1 MDNPKINKHFILGS
15 GSKRRSDL
23 LKQIGVNL
31 DLVLSPEINEIIKPK
46 ELPINYV
53 KRMAIE
59 KNIIFQD
66 QHKQSIILTADTIV
80 SLGRRVLPKAINKE
94 IAESCLK
101 QLSGRRHKV
110 YTSFAISTPNN
121 ILRTKTVQSIVKFKR
136 LDAKEI
142 LYYLD
147 SNEWEGKAGGYAIQ
161 GVAASF
167 INFISGSYS
176 NIVGLPLAEVYRMLL
191 SVGYQFRNDK

>member
-31 DLVLSPEINEIIKPK
+31 DLVLPPEINEIIKPK

-191 SVGYQFRNDK
+191 SVGYEFRNEK

>member
-31 DLVLSPEINEIIKPK
+31 DLVLPSEINEIIKPK

-191 SVGYQFRNDK
+191 SVGYEFRNDK

>member
-1 MDNPKINKHFILGS
+1 MNNSIINKHFILGS

-23 LKQIGVNL
+23 LKQIGINP
-31 DLVLSPEINEIIKPK
+31 DLIIPPDINEIIKSK

-53 KRMAIE
+53 KRMAVE
-59 KNIIFQD
+59 KNIIFQE

-80 SLGRRVLPKAINKE
+80 SLGKRVLPKAVNKE
-94 IAESCLK
+94 IAETCLK

-110 YTSFAISTPNN
+110 YTSFAISTPYN

-136 LDAKEI
+136 LDVKEI

-191 SVGYQFRNDK
+191 SVGYEFRNDK

>member
-1 MDNPKINKHFILGS
+1 M
-15 GSKRRSDL
+15 
-23 LKQIGVNL
+23 
-31 DLVLSPEINEIIKPK
+31 VLPPEINEIIKPK

-94 IAESCLK
+94 IAVSCLK

-176 NIVGLPLAEVYRMLL
+176 NIVGLPLAEVYRILL
-191 SVGYQFRNDK
+191 SVGYDFRNDK

>member
-31 DLVLSPEINEIIKPK
+31 DLVLPPEINEVIKPK

-110 YTSFAISTPNN
+110 YTSFALSTPNN

-191 SVGYQFRNDK
+191 SVGYEFRNDK

>member
-31 DLVLSPEINEIIKPK
+31 DLVLPPEINEIIKPK

-191 SVGYQFRNDK
+191 SVGYEFKNDK

>member
-1 MDNPKINKHFILGS
+1 MNNSIINKHFILGS
-15 GSKRRSDL
+15 GSKRRSVL
-23 LKQIGVNL
+23 LKQIGINP
-31 DLVLSPEINEIIKPK
+31 DLIVSPDINEIIKSK

-53 KRMAIE
+53 KRMAVE
-59 KNIIFQD
+59 KNIIFQE
-66 QHKQSIILTADTIV
+66 QHNESIILTADTIV
-80 SLGRRVLPKAINKE
+80 SLGKRVLPKAVNKE
-94 IAESCLK
+94 IAETCLK

-110 YTSFAISTPNN
+110 YTSFAISAPNN

-136 LDAKEI
+136 LDVKEI

-191 SVGYQFRNDK
+191 SVGYEFRNDK

>member
-1 MDNPKINKHFILGS
+1 MDYPILKRHFILGS
-15 GSKRRSDL
+15 RSKRRSDL

-31 DLVLSPEINEIIKPK
+31 DLVLPHEINEIIKPK

-136 LDAKEI
+136 LDTKEI
-142 LYYLD
+142 SYYLD

-191 SVGYQFRNDK
+191 SVGYEFRNDK

>member
-15 GSKRRSDL
+15 GSPRRSDL

-31 DLVLSPEINEIIKPK
+31 DLVLPPEINEIIKPK

-191 SVGYQFRNDK
+191 SVGYEFRNDK

>member
-31 DLVLSPEINEIIKPK
+31 DLVLSPEINEVIKPK

-191 SVGYQFRNDK
+191 SVGYEFRNDK

>member
-1 MDNPKINKHFILGS
+1 MNNSIINKHFILGS

-23 LKQIGVNL
+23 LKQIGVNP
-31 DLVLSPEINEIIKPK
+31 DLIIPPDINEIIKPK
-46 ELPINYV
+46 ELPINYA
-53 KRMAIE
+53 KRMAFE
-59 KNIIFQD
+59 KNIIFQE

-80 SLGRRVLPKAINKE
+80 SLGKRVIPKAVSRE
-94 IAESCLK
+94 VAETCLK

-110 YTSFAISTPNN
+110 YTSFAISAPNN

-136 LDAKEI
+136 LDVKEI

-176 NIVGLPLAEVYRMLL
+176 NIVGLPLAEVYRILL
-191 SVGYQFRNDK
+191 SVGYDFRNDK

>member
-1 MDNPKINKHFILGS
+1 MDNPKVNKHFILGS

-31 DLVLSPEINEIIKPK
+31 DLVLPPEINEIIKPK

-191 SVGYQFRNDK
+191 SVGYEFRNDK

>member
-1 MDNPKINKHFILGS
+1 MNNSIINKHFILGS

-23 LKQIGVNL
+23 LKQIGINP
-31 DLVLSPEINEIIKPK
+31 DMIIPPDINEIIKSK
-46 ELPINYV
+46 EIPINYV
-53 KRMAIE
+53 KRMAVE
-59 KNIIFQD
+59 KNIIFQE
-66 QHKQSIILTADTIV
+66 QYNESIILTADTIV
-80 SLGRRVLPKAINKE
+80 SLGKRVLPKAVNKE
-94 IAESCLK
+94 IAETCLK

-110 YTSFAISTPNN
+110 YTSFAISAPNN

-136 LDAKEI
+136 LDVKEI

-191 SVGYQFRNDK
+191 SVGYEFRNDK

>member
-1 MDNPKINKHFILGS
+1 M
-15 GSKRRSDL
+15 
-23 LKQIGVNL
+23 
-31 DLVLSPEINEIIKPK
+31 VLPPEINEIIKPK

-191 SVGYQFRNDK
+191 SVGYEFRNDK

>member
-31 DLVLSPEINEIIKPK
+31 DLVLPPEINEIIKPK

-94 IAESCLK
+94 IAETCLK

-147 SNEWEGKAGGYAIQ
+147 SNEWEGKAGGYSIQ

-176 NIVGLPLAEVYRMLL
+176 NVVGLPLAEVYRMLL
-191 SVGYQFRNDK
+191 SVGYEFRNDK

>member
-1 MDNPKINKHFILGS
+1 MDNPKINKYFILGS

-53 KRMAIE
+53 KRMAID

-110 YTSFAISTPNN
+110 YTSFAISSPNN

-191 SVGYQFRNDK
+191 SVGYEFRNDK

>member
-1 MDNPKINKHFILGS
+1 MNNPKVCKHFILGS

-23 LKQIGVNL
+23 LKQIGIRP
-31 DLVLSPEINEIIKPK
+31 DLVLPPEINEIIQLK

-66 QHKQSIILTADTIV
+66 QHKESIILTADTIV

-94 IAESCLK
+94 IAELCLK

-110 YTSFAISTPNN
+110 YTSFVIYAPNN

-161 GVAASF
+161 GIAAAF

-176 NIVGLPLAEVYRMLL
+176 NIVGLPLAEVYRILL
-191 SVGYQFRNDK
+191 SVGYEFRNDK

>member
-1 MDNPKINKHFILGS
+1 MINLKTNKHFILGS

-23 LKQIGVNL
+23 LKQIGVIP
-31 DLVLSPEINEIIKPK
+31 DLVLPPEINEIVKPK

-53 KRMAIE
+53 KRMAVE
-59 KNIIFQD
+59 KNIIFQEH
-66 QHKQSIILTADTIV
+66 HKESIILTADTIV
-80 SLGRRVLPKAINKE
+80 SIGRRVLPKAINKE
-94 IAESCLK
+94 IAEKCLK

-110 YTSFAISTPNN
+110 YTSFVIYTPNN
-121 ILRTKTVQSIVKFKR
+121 TLKTKTVQSIVKFKR

-147 SNEWEGKAGGYAIQ
+147 SNDWEGKAGGYAIQ
-161 GVAASF
+161 GKAAAF

-176 NIVGLPLAEVYRMLL
+176 NIVGLPLAEVYRMLF
-191 SVGYQFRNDK
+191 SVGYEFRNDK

>member
-1 MDNPKINKHFILGS
+1 MNNSIINKHFILGS

-23 LKQIGVNL
+23 LKQISIKP
-31 DLVLSPEINEIIKPK
+31 DLIIPPDINEIIKSK

-53 KRMAIE
+53 KRMALE

-80 SLGRRVLPKAINKE
+80 SLGKRVLPKAVNKE
-94 IAESCLK
+94 IAETCLK

-110 YTSFAISTPNN
+110 YTSFAISSPNN

-136 LDAKEI
+136 LDVKEI

-176 NIVGLPLAEVYRMLL
+176 NIVGLPLAEVYRILL
-191 SVGYQFRNDK
+191 SVGYDFRNDK

>member
-1 MDNPKINKHFILGS
+1 MDNLKVKKHLILGS
-15 GSKRRSDL
+15 GSQRRSDL
-23 LKQIGVNL
+23 LKQIGINP
-31 DLVLSPEINEIIKPK
+31 DLIIPPDINEIIKSK

-53 KRMAIE
+53 KRMAVE
-59 KNIIFQD
+59 KNIIFQE
-66 QHKQSIILTADTIV
+66 QHNQSIILTADTIV
-80 SLGRRVLPKAINKE
+80 SLGKRVLPKAVNKE
-94 IAESCLK
+94 IAETCLK

-110 YTSFAISTPNN
+110 YTSFAIFAPNN

-136 LDAKEI
+136 LDVKEI

-191 SVGYQFRNDK
+191 SVGYEFRNDK

>member
-1 MDNPKINKHFILGS
+1 MNNSIINKHFILGS

-23 LKQIGVNL
+23 LKQIGVNP
-31 DLVLSPEINEIIKPK
+31 DLIIPPDINEIIKLK

-53 KRMAIE
+53 KRMAVE
-59 KNIIFQD
+59 KNIIFQE

-80 SLGRRVLPKAINKE
+80 SLGKRVLPKAVSKE
-94 IAESCLK
+94 VAETCLK

-110 YTSFAISTPNN
+110 YTSFAISAPSH

-136 LDAKEI
+136 LDVKEI

-191 SVGYQFRNDK
+191 SVGYDFRNDK

>member
-31 DLVLSPEINEIIKPK
+31 DLVLPPEINEIIKPK

-191 SVGYQFRNDK
+191 SVGYEFRNDK